1 MGEKSTQKKQYIV
14 EVARSVFS
22 EKGYK
27 DVTMKDI
34 VEACEISR
42 GGLYLYFS
50 STKEIFEAVMQL
62 EAEEAD
68 DVFTGNIS
76 DDATPADV
84 FAIFLKEQKKEIIS
98 KKSQLTIAI
107 YEYFFTYKVPKGK
120 NRLRTQFDIACKVLE
135 SLIISGVQSEEFYC
149 EDPASMARNIMFQ
162 IEGMKICAQT
172 IRISEK
178 MVNDEMLFIMKNLLV
193 DEV

>member
-1 MGEKSTQKKQYIV
+1 MGDKSVQKKQYIV
-14 EVARSVFS
+14 EVARTVFS
-22 EKGYK
+22 EKGFK

-62 EAEEAD
+62 EAEESD

-98 KKSQLTIAI
+98 KKSQLTLAI

-135 SLIISGVQSEEFYC
+135 SLIVSGVQSGEFYC
-149 EDPASMARNIMFQ
+149 EDPTGMARNIMFQ

-193 DEV
+193 DEA